1 MTSLRPVPTEAVE
14 TDLGAVADRVSP
26 CATTTCCETVY
37 DWFVAEP
44 DRLVLPVVDDQARP
58 VGLVARNEFLQTLAS
73 HFGRSLYLRKPITA
87 LMDADP
93 LIVEATVPLSILGD
107 RILGEKPTA
116 MIRGFIVSKNG
127 VYHGVGTGLDVLKLS
142 MKKIRQQSVDLT
154 VAERGAS
161 RANQAKSRF
170 LAAMSHELRTPLN
183 AIIGFSELIRDQV
196 MGPDAMDT
204 YTDYAADIHNS
215 GSHLLEL
222 INDVLDIAKIESGKI
237 DLQRQDL
244 IVQEEIGPLWR
255 GFTLRA
261 ETKNLDLRMHVPSEP
276 IACFADPRALRQ
288 IVTNLVGNALKY
300 TQNGGC
306 VCLSVAAIEDQSV
319 RIEVQDNGPG
329 IPKSYQARI
338 FEPFEQVDNSYQRHA
353 EGSGLGLALTKELVA
368 INGGTIGLDST
379 LGEGAR
385 FWIVLPQRK
394 PVG

>member
-1 MTSLRPVPTEAVE
+1 MTSLRPVSTEAVE
-14 TDLGAVADRVSP
+14 TDLGSVADRVSP
-26 CATTTCCETVY
+26 CATDTSCEAVY

-44 DRLVLPVVDDQARP
+44 DRLVLPVVDEEARP

-73 HFGRSLYLRKPITA
+73 HFGRSLYLRKPVTA
-87 LMDADP
+87 LMDPDP
-93 LIVEATVPLSILGD
+93 LVVEATVPLSILGD
-107 RILGEKPTA
+107 RILDEKPTA
-116 MIRGFIVSKNG
+116 MIRGFIVTKDNA
-127 VYHGVGTGLDVLKLS
+127 YHGVGTGLDVLKLS
-142 MKKIRQQSVDLT
+142 MEKIRRQSDDLT

-161 RANQAKSRF
+161 KANMAKSRF
-170 LAAMSHELRTPLN
+170 LATMSHELRTPLN

-204 YTDYAADIHNS
+204 YVDYAADIHNS

-222 INDVLDIAKIESGKI
+222 INDVLDIAKIEAGKI

-244 IVQEEIGPLWR
+244 ILQEEVGPLWR

-261 ETKNLDLRMHVPSEP
+261 KKKNLILRIDAPSEP

-288 IVTNLVGNALKY
+288 IVTNLVGNAVKY

-306 VCLSVAAIEDQSV
+306 IRLSMETVEDHSI
-319 RIEVQDNGPG
+319 RIEVEDNGPG

-353 EGSGLGLALTKELVA
+353 EGSGLGLALTKELVR
-368 INGGTIGLDST
+368 INGGKIGLESAP
-379 LGEGAR
+379 GEGSR
-385 FWIVLPQRK
+385 FWIVMPQRQ
-394 PVG
+394 PAG